1 MENNMNNE
9 RRSNSYGVF
18 YGVIGVATLII
29 TIIGATFAYF
39 TATAGS
45 TGNAINT
52 GGASISLGFRGDATG
67 IKSNLIP
74 INETHAEFQNKVGD
88 AAEECKDLNG
98 NNICSVYS
106 FNISNPGTNT
116 ANMEV
121 TAKITPTE
129 NTFTNL
135 YMAIFKGTPAEV
147 KLSTN
152 KFKVA
157 GVAVPSKPTGTNCH
171 LPICDYGDVADGT
184 LIYAA
189 TQLTNGSTTAID
201 IPLMQQVLTP
211 GESEDYTIVL
221 WIHETGSVQDVD
233 QGKSFKADIN
243 FTTSTGQN
251 SGITGVLSV

>member
-45 TGNAINT
+45 AADAVQT
-52 GGASISLGFRGDATG
+52 GGANISLGFDGKDG
-67 IKSNLIP
+67 GKKINLIP
-74 INETHAEFQNKVGD
+74 INESLEQFQNVVGD
-88 AAEECKDLNG
+88 GTNECKDING
-98 NNICSVYS
+98 NNICSVYT
-106 FNISNPGTNT
+106 FNIGNPAGNT

-121 TAKITPTE
+121 TAKITPQQ

-135 YMAIFKGTPAEV
+135 WIAIFKGTPAEI
-147 KLSTN
+147 KLATN
-152 KFKVA
+152 KFKVN
-157 GVAVPSKPTGTNCH
+157 GVAVPATKPDSNCD
-171 LPICDYGDVADGT
+171 LNVCDWGDIADGT

-189 TQLTNGSTTAID
+189 RQLTKNDLNAFD
-201 IPLMQQVLTP
+201 VPLMQQVFTP

-221 WIHETGSVQDVD
+221 WIHETGSAQDED
-233 QGKSFKADIN
+233 QGGMFKGGIN
-243 FTTSTGQN
+243 FTTSAGEN
-251 SGITGVLSV
+251 KGITGVLGA